1 MTGLSEQAKELH
13 MMMGRRKPP
22 KIQAVLNTRYWKN
35 TEKTIKR
42 TVGMDIHTLSLWCG
56 EQCEKMFISKVAEVY
71 MLHHT
76 AAILRRK
83 GVYVDVF
90 KIPSKIMNPP
100 EARANCTG
108 CPSSQNVSP
117 FFADSEPNTIKFS
130 ESIRINH
137 SYTLVPTYIRK
148 KVSSLMGDSELRYVY
163 SFPGSLYS
171 YLLEKHPLS
180 EVKKLMEDLPSTE
193 DENFRRSETGSEY
206 LKGILG
212 VKTRVSELFI
222 RQFSLPFR
230 FLHTKEYVR
239 DVIFK
244 PVEND
249 MSLSEELAHVLFFTL
264 LHSGIKY
271 PFTFSRFFS
280 EMESKSDNNKKREII
295 REYVNDVTKEYALCI
310 PDMVN
315 LRGGDSQYHPVH
327 MMYGRDEMVNV
338 VVIVSPG
345 MPW

>member
-42 TVGMDIHTLSLWCG
+42 TVGMNIHTLSQWCG
-56 EQCEKMFISKVAEVY
+56 EQYEKMFISKVAEVY

-100 EARANCTG
+100 EARANFTG

-117 FFADSEPNTIKFS
+117 FFAYSEPNTIKIS

-163 SFPGSLYS
+163 SFSGSLYS

-180 EVKKLMEDLPSTE
+180 EVKKLMGDLPSTE
-193 DENFRRSETGSEY
+193 DENFRRNETGSEH
-206 LKGILG
+206 LKKILG

-222 RQFSLPFR
+222 SQFSLLFR

-264 LHSGIKY
+264 LHSDIM
-271 PFTFSRFFS
+271 SRFSLRELFFRI
-280 EMESKSDNNKKREII
+280 ESGRDNNKKRDLI
-295 REYVNDVTKEYALCI
+295 REYVSDVTKEYSLCI
-310 PDMVN
+310 P
-315 LRGGDSQYHPVH
+315 G
-327 MMYGRDEMVNV
+327 V
-338 VVIVSPG
+338 VSRHDKK
-345 MPW
+345 

>member
-1 MTGLSEQAKELH
+1 
-13 MMMGRRKPP
+13 
-22 KIQAVLNTRYWKN
+22 
-35 TEKTIKR
+35 
-42 TVGMDIHTLSLWCG
+42 MDIHTLSLWCG

-315 LRGGDSQYHPVH
+315 LRGVPLLSCQACYDACGV
-327 MMYGRDEMVNV
+327 
-338 VVIVSPG
+338 
-345 MPW
+345 

>member
-13 MMMGRRKPP
+13 MMMRRRKPP

-249 MSLSEELAHVLFFTL
+249 MSLSEELAHVLFF
-264 LHSGIKY
+264 Y
-271 PFTFSRFFS
+271 
-280 EMESKSDNNKKREII
+280 II
-295 REYVNDVTKEYALCI
+295 AFRYKV
-310 PDMVN
+310 
-315 LRGGDSQYHPVH
+315 SVH
-327 MMYGRDEMVNV
+327 F
-338 VVIVSPG
+338 
-345 MPW
+345 

>member
-193 DENFRRSETGSEY
+193 DENFRRIETGSEY

-315 LRGGDSQYHPVH
+315 LRGG
-327 MMYGRDEMVNV
+327 
-338 VVIVSPG
+338 IVSIIPCI
-345 MPW
+345 

>member
-42 TVGMDIHTLSLWCG
+42 TVGMDIHALSLWCG

-137 SYTLVPTYIRK
+137 SYTLVPAYIRK

-193 DENFRRSETGSEY
+193 DENFRRNETGSEH
-206 LKGILG
+206 LKKILG

-222 RQFSLPFR
+222 SQFSLPFR

-244 PVEND
+244 SVEND
-249 MSLSEELAHVLFFTL
+249 MSLSEELAHVLFFSL

-295 REYVNDVTKEYALCI
+295 REYVNDVTKEYSLCI

-315 LRGGDSQYHPVH
+315 LRGG
-327 MMYGRDEMVNV
+327 G
-338 VVIVSPG
+338 IVSIIPCI
-345 MPW
+345 

>member
-1 MTGLSEQAKELH
+1 
-13 MMMGRRKPP
+13 
-22 KIQAVLNTRYWKN
+22 
-35 TEKTIKR
+35 
-42 TVGMDIHTLSLWCG
+42 
-56 EQCEKMFISKVAEVY
+56 
-71 MLHHT
+71 
-76 AAILRRK
+76 
-83 GVYVDVF
+83 
-90 KIPSKIMNPP
+90 
-100 EARANCTG
+100 
-108 CPSSQNVSP
+108 
-117 FFADSEPNTIKFS
+117 
-130 ESIRINH
+130 
-137 SYTLVPTYIRK
+137 TYIRK

-193 DENFRRSETGSEY
+193 DENFRRSETGSEH
-206 LKGILG
+206 LKKILG

-222 RQFSLPFR
+222 SQFSLPFI
-230 FLHTKEYVR
+230 FLHSKEYVR

-244 PVEND
+244 SVENY
-249 MSLSEELAHVLFFTL
+249 MSLSEELAHVLFFSL

-315 LRGGDSQYHPVH
+315 LRGG
-327 MMYGRDEMVNV
+327 E
-338 VVIVSPG
+338 
-345 MPW
+345 

>member
-13 MMMGRRKPP
+13 MMMGRRKPL
-22 KIQAVLNTRYWKN
+22 KIQAILNTRYWKN

-42 TVGMDIHTLSLWCG
+42 TVGMNIHTLSQLYG
-56 EQCEKMFISKVAEVY
+56 EQYEKMFISKVAEVY

-76 AAILRRK
+76 AAILRSK

-90 KIPSKIMNPP
+90 KVPSKIMFPP

-108 CPSSQNVSP
+108 CPSSQNIP
-117 FFADSEPNTIKFS
+117 RFFADSEPDTITFP
-130 ESIRINH
+130 EIIRRNF
-137 SYTLVPTYIRK
+137 SYTLVPSYIRK

-163 SFPGSLYS
+163 AFPGSLYS

-180 EVKKLMEDLPSTE
+180 EIKKLMGDLPSTE
-193 DENFRRSETGSEY
+193 NENFRRSETGSQH

-222 RQFSLPFR
+222 RQFSLLFK
-230 FLHTKEYVR
+230 FLHDGEYLR
-239 DVIFK
+239 YVIFK

-249 MSLSEELAHVLFFTL
+249 TSLSEELAHVLFFLL
-264 LHSGIKY
+264 LHSGIKH
-271 PFTFSRFFS
+271 PFTFKRFLS
-280 EMESKSDNNKKREII
+280 EMENELDNNKKRKII
-295 REYVNDVTKEYALCI
+295 REYVNNVTKEYTLCI

-315 LRGGDSQYHPVH
+315 RKGKK
-327 MMYGRDEMVNV
+327 
-338 VVIVSPG
+338 
-345 MPW
+345 

>member
-42 TVGMDIHTLSLWCG
+42 TVGMNIHTLSQWCG
-56 EQCEKMFISKVAEVY
+56 EQYEKMFISKVAEVY

-100 EARANCTG
+100 EARANFTG

-117 FFADSEPNTIKFS
+117 FFAYSEPNTIKIS

-163 SFPGSLYS
+163 SFSGSLYS

-193 DENFRRSETGSEY
+193 DENFRRNETGSEH
-206 LKGILG
+206 LKKILG

-222 RQFSLPFR
+222 SQFSLLFR

-264 LHSGIKY
+264 LHSDIM
-271 PFTFSRFFS
+271 SRFSLRELFFRI
-280 EMESKSDNNKKREII
+280 ESGRDNNKKRDLI
-295 REYVNDVTKEYALCI
+295 REYVSDVTKEYSLCI
-310 PDMVN
+310 P
-315 LRGGDSQYHPVH
+315 G
-327 MMYGRDEMVNV
+327 V
-338 VVIVSPG
+338 VSRHDKK
-345 MPW
+345 

>member
-42 TVGMDIHTLSLWCG
+42 TVGMNIHTLSQWYG
-56 EQCEKMFISKVAEVY
+56 EQYEKMFISKVAEVY

-90 KIPSKIMNPP
+90 KVPSKIMFPP

-108 CPSSQNVSP
+108 CPSSQKIP
-117 FFADSEPNTIKFS
+117 LFFADSEPDTITFP
-130 ESIRINH
+130 EIIRRDF
-137 SYTLVPTYIRK
+137 SYTLVPSYIRK
-148 KVSSLMGDSELRYVY
+148 KVSSLMGDSVHRYVF

-180 EVKKLMEDLPSTE
+180 EVKKLIEDLPSTE
-193 DENFRRSETGSEY
+193 DENFRRNETGSEH
-206 LKGILG
+206 LKKILG

-222 RQFSLPFR
+222 SQFSLPFR

-264 LHSGIKY
+264 LHSDIM
-271 PFTFSRFFS
+271 SRFSLRELFFRI
-280 EMESKSDNNKKREII
+280 ENGHDNNKKKDLI
-295 REYVNDVTKEYALCI
+295 REYVSDVTKEYSLCI
-310 PDMVN
+310 P
-315 LRGGDSQYHPVH
+315 G
-327 MMYGRDEMVNV
+327 V
-338 VVIVSPG
+338 VSRHDKK
-345 MPW
+345 

>member
-42 TVGMDIHTLSLWCG
+42 TVGMNIHTLSQWCG
-56 EQCEKMFISKVAEVY
+56 EQYEKMFIAKVAEVY

-108 CPSSQNVSP
+108 CPSSQNVSH
-117 FFADSEPNTIKFS
+117 FFADSEPNIINFS
-130 ESIRINH
+130 ESIRINY
-137 SYTLVPTYIRK
+137 SYTLVPAYIRK

-193 DENFRRSETGSEY
+193 DENFRRSETGSQY

-230 FLHTKEYVR
+230 FPHTKEYVR

-264 LHSGIKY
+264 LHSDIM
-271 PFTFSRFFS
+271 SRFSLRELFFRI
-280 EMESKSDNNKKREII
+280 ESGRDNNKKRDLI
-295 REYVNDVTKEYALCI
+295 REYVSDVTKEYSLCI
-310 PDMVN
+310 P
-315 LRGGDSQYHPVH
+315 G
-327 MMYGRDEMVNV
+327 
-338 VVIVSPG
+338 IVSRHDKK
-345 MPW
+345 

>member
-42 TVGMDIHTLSLWCG
+42 TVGMNIHTLSQWCG
-56 EQCEKMFISKVAEVY
+56 EQYEKMFISKVAEVY

-117 FFADSEPNTIKFS
+117 FFAYSEPNTIKIS

-163 SFPGSLYS
+163 SFSGSLYS

-193 DENFRRSETGSEY
+193 DENFRRNETGSEH
-206 LKGILG
+206 LKKILG

-222 RQFSLPFR
+222 SQFSLLFR

-264 LHSGIKY
+264 LHSDIM
-271 PFTFSRFFS
+271 SRFSLRELFFRI
-280 EMESKSDNNKKREII
+280 ESGRDNNKKRDLI
-295 REYVNDVTKEYALCI
+295 REYVSDVTKEYSLCI
-310 PDMVN
+310 P
-315 LRGGDSQYHPVH
+315 G
-327 MMYGRDEMVNV
+327 V
-338 VVIVSPG
+338 VSRHDKK
-345 MPW
+345 

>member
-42 TVGMDIHTLSLWCG
+42 TVGMNIHTLSQWCG
-56 EQCEKMFISKVAEVY
+56 EQYEKMFISKVAEVY

-100 EARANCTG
+100 EARANFTG

-117 FFADSEPNTIKFS
+117 FFAYSEPNTIKIS

-163 SFPGSLYS
+163 SFSGSLYS

-193 DENFRRSETGSEY
+193 DENFRRNETGSEH
-206 LKGILG
+206 LKKILG

-222 RQFSLPFR
+222 SQFSLLFR

-249 MSLSEELAHVLFFTL
+249 ISLSEELAHVLFFTL
-264 LHSGIKY
+264 LHSDIM
-271 PFTFSRFFS
+271 SRFSLKELFFRI
-280 EMESKSDNNKKREII
+280 ESGRDNNKKRDLI
-295 REYVNDVTKEYALCI
+295 REYVSDVTKEYSLCI
-310 PDMVN
+310 P
-315 LRGGDSQYHPVH
+315 G
-327 MMYGRDEMVNV
+327 V
-338 VVIVSPG
+338 VSRHDKK
-345 MPW
+345 

>member
-42 TVGMDIHTLSLWCG
+42 TVGMNIHTLSQWCG
-56 EQCEKMFISKVAEVY
+56 EQYEKMFISKVAEVY

-108 CPSSQNVSP
+108 CPSSQNVSH
-117 FFADSEPNTIKFS
+117 FFADSEPNIINFS
-130 ESIRINH
+130 ESIRINY
-137 SYTLVPTYIRK
+137 SYTLVPAYIRK

-193 DENFRRSETGSEY
+193 DENFRRSETGSQY

-212 VKTRVSELFI
+212 VTRVSELFI

-264 LHSGIKY
+264 LHSDIM
-271 PFTFSRFFS
+271 SRFSLRELFFRI
-280 EMESKSDNNKKREII
+280 ESGRDNNKKRDLI
-295 REYVNDVTKEYALCI
+295 REYVSDVTKEYSLCI
-310 PDMVN
+310 P
-315 LRGGDSQYHPVH
+315 G
-327 MMYGRDEMVNV
+327 
-338 VVIVSPG
+338 IVSRHDKK
-345 MPW
+345 